1 MKSTI
6 FSALAALALTLTVA
20 STAKA
25 EYAMRAFPGYDAPGN
40 DIDNFVSG
48 SQLNC
53 ETSCIERGNCTAA
66 SFEPANGG
74 RCWLKTGLPQNT
86 QNPHSVLCEL
96 ARVCRPTGRVYV
108 SIPWVPRTFIHPRQ
122 PGTTRGSMHVME
134 LCRDDF
140 AAIVS
145 HAPLRIQREDV
156 CDLFGPPGSLAHRL
170 FLRRVGGRHIVGGGF
185 RKYQFFELVP
195 AEND

>member
-86 QNPHSVLCEL
+86 QNPHSVLL
-96 ARVCRPTGRVYV
+96 IKIVAGRDGIDYPGGDYRSFQASGWQNCSRQCFIESQCKAFAYDKNTQTCWLKNAVV
-108 SIPWVPRTFIHPRQ
+108 DASFESNSIA
-122 PGTTRGSMHVME
+122 G
-134 LCRDDF
+134 
-140 AAIVS
+140 
-145 HAPLRIQREDV
+145 
-156 CDLFGPPGSLAHRL
+156 
-170 FLRRVGGRHIVGGGF
+170 
-185 RKYQFFELVP
+185 KK
-195 AEND
+195 